1 MWLLCRSS
9 HSEKVWKSSLSKNRI
24 VLQKSQHM
32 REGKSLLERKKNKQI
47 RLVIKFNW
55 NYFPERFPHPEKYLY
70 EIPRE

>member
-24 VLQKSQHM
+24 VLQKL

-70 EIPRE
+70 EIPHE

>member
-1 MWLLCRSS
+1 M
-9 HSEKVWKSSLSKNRI
+9 WKSSLSKNRI

-70 EIPRE
+70 EIPHE